1 MSLLVSYIYTVVSV
15 GFKGSSVEDSYCGG
29 TILNENT
36 ILSAEDCFGGQW
48 ILGKPIK
55 GGSISAG
62 ILHFEDA
69 RWMGYNS
76 EYEDGSQH
84 IDIKEVHRAPGS
96 IG

>member
-1 MSLLVSYIYTVVSV
+1 MSLLVSYIYTVVLV

-36 ILSAEDCFGGQW
+36 ILSAEYCFPGNAV
-48 ILGKPIK
+48 KPIK

-69 RWMGYNS
+69 EWMGHNV
-76 EYEDGSQH
+76 EHEDGSQH
-84 IDIKEVHRAPGS
+84 IDIKEVHWTPGS